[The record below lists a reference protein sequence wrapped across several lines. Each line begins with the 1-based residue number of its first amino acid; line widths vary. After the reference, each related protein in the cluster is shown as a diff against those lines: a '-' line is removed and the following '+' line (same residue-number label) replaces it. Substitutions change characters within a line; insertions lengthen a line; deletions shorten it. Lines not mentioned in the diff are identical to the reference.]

1 MSNILLG
8 FQTVATPS
16 VLLFLVIGC
25 VVGLVIGALP
35 GLTGNMAIALMVPMT
50 FGMDPSVGLA
60 FLAAIYC
67 SSIFGGSISAILLGI
82 PGTISSFATTLD
94 GYPLAKKCR
103 AGLFFGVFT
112 MASGFGVLFSLPCW
126 LRWP

>member
-50 FGMDPSVGLA
+50 FGMDLLTGIFAYS
-60 FLAAIYC
+60 FWAATRLV
-67 SSIFGGSISAILLGI
+67 SIAKVA
-82 PGTISSFATTLD
+82 ISSFRDSSWNPGHDLKLCNHT
-94 GYPLAKKCR
+94 
-103 AGLFFGVFT
+103 
-112 MASGFGVLFSLPCW
+112 
-126 LRWP
+126 